1 MKSLLIIFLIL
12 YALTIVASA
21 VVLVSMERD
30 SRQLWE
36 WRNELEKENKEL
48 KERM

>member
-1 MKSLLIIFLIL
+1 MKALLIIFLIL
-12 YALTIVASA
+12 YTLTTVASA
-21 VVLVSMERD
+21 VVLVSMGIT

-36 WRNELEKENKEL
+36 WRNKLEKENKEL